1 MYLFWRFAKSKRVIL
16 RACLE
21 NTFFQG
27 IYIFL
32 RKNKLISIEKMKIS
46 WEIGVS
52 KLALR
57 DNFTIIFYSLPP
69 PPPPPPPG
77 GGGGAAAGGGTI
89 TKKKKKEE

>member
-69 PPPPPPPG
+69 PPMG
-77 GGGGAAAGGGTI
+77 WGRGHLVI
-89 TKKKKKEE
+89 KLSSHKKWIL